1 MITLRLA
8 GLRNKKGVSQAQLA
22 EYLKI
27 THQAYSL
34 YETNKRQMN
43 YETLCLIADFFE
55 VSTDYLLGREEAIPS
70 YLDDEESYLIERFRV
85 LDNRGKENIKAT
97 LPTVNQFQEKM
108 QRFLEPRMKET
119 KKIAEE
125 SMNDLHISKRKMLVN
140 HFKKLFSEKDL
151 TDKK

>member
-1 MITLRLA
+1 MISLRLTE
-8 GLRNKKGVSQAQLA
+8 LRNKKGVSQAQVA

-70 YLDDEESYLIERFRV
+70 YLDVEERLIIDHYRT
-85 LDNRGKENIKAT
+85 LDNRGRESVKAT
-97 LPTVNQFQEKM
+97 LDFEYSH
-108 QRFLEPRMKET
+108 L
-119 KKIAEE
+119 
-125 SMNDLHISKRKMLVN
+125 SKSN
-140 HFKKLFSEKDL
+140 NSKKLA
-151 TDKK
+151 T